1 MDVTTLSDGQCLRV
15 PLEMLV
21 DAPWGN
27 VRRGERNPQKFEELK
42 TSIAARGV
50 IQGITVRPN
59 DEDNTL
65 ETLAGY
71 GRRDA
76 SRAAGLE
83 DIPVI
88 IKRVD
93 DKEGIAIG
101 LAENLQRE
109 DLSIRDEIIMSQQFV
124 SLADGDYEEAA
135 RALGWDERKVRARI
149 RLNDCSSAVLDALGK
164 GRIKIGH
171 AEVLC
176 QFSEKLQ
183 DGTLE
188 KILDEGWTI
197 DYLKERANKAT
208 RLLRHARFDLAECQT
223 CPHNSSVQAG
233 LFDNHI
239 GGGKCSNLPC
249 YRKKTDEWLVGR
261 KAELEQEEGKVL
273 LALEKPPEDRRTVG
287 PEIVGE
293 EAFTSQCLNCVSR
306 VRILKD
312 GINKDCGEVI
322 ENQCINLTCF
332 REKVEAFKAKSATD
346 KAGAASKEG
355 KAQKASE
362 AKTTAKKKGASV
374 TLPTGVKDQ
383 AEAFVRK
390 VVGERLMEQPNFNLA
405 VTLLGVAKLTGFRV
419 EIEGKKVST
428 SPTDQ
433 VVALAQWDTE
443 RLRAEIRKAV
453 SFGVIEAGAQH
464 GFDGKATVLAAAK
477 LVESREADVTQSW
490 KPTKAWLETYQK
502 GGIEALCRHKKVAFD
517 RAYDEAKG
525 TAAFAK
531 LMKRKKAEIIKEV
544 LSFEH
549 DWSGAVPPE
558 VGALVA

>member
-149 RLNDCSSAVLDALGK
+149 RLNDCSSAVLDALGEGK
-164 GRIKIGH
+164 IKIGH

-176 QFSEKLQ
+176 QFTEKLQ

-362 AKTTAKKKGASV
+362 AKTTAKEKGASV

>member
-27 VRRGERNPQKFEELK
+27 VRRGARNTQKFEDLK

-59 DEDNTL
+59 DENNTL

-76 SRAAGLE
+76 SRAAGLS

-109 DLSIRDEIIMSQQFV
+109 DLTIRDEIIMSQQFV

-149 RLNDCSSAVLDALGK
+149 RLNDCSSAVLDALGE

-176 QFSEKLQ
+176 QFTEKLQ

-188 KILDEGWTI
+188 KILKEGWTV

-208 RLLRHARFDLAECQT
+208 RLLRHARFDLGECQA

-249 YRKKTDEWLVGR
+249 YRNKTDEWLTGQ

-287 PEIVGE
+287 PEIVGK
-293 EAFTSQCLNCVSR
+293 EAFQTDCLNCVSR

-322 ENQCINLTCF
+322 ENQCISLTCF
-332 REKVEAFKAKSATD
+332 KEKVEAFKAKTTTENEEPGKKDGKGTKLPAG
-346 KAGAASKEG
+346 KRAAKKIGAA
-355 KAQKASE
+355 A
-362 AKTTAKKKGASV
+362 

-390 VVGERLMEQPNFNLA
+390 VVGGKLMEQPNFNLA
-405 VTLLGVAKLTGFRV
+405 VTLLGVSRLTGFRV
-419 EIEGKKVST
+419 QIDGKKVT
-428 SPTDQ
+428 LSPTEQ
-433 VVALAQWDTE
+433 VVELAQWDTE

-453 SFGVIEAGAQH
+453 SFGVIEAGPQH

-490 KPTKAWLETYQK
+490 QPTKAWLETYQK
-502 GGIEALCRHKKVAFD
+502 GGIEALCRHNKVAFD
-517 RAYDEAKG
+517 EAYDKAKG
-525 TAAFAK
+525 SAAFAK
-531 LMKRKKAEIIKEV
+531 LMKRKKAEIIEEI

>member
-149 RLNDCSSAVLDALGK
+149 RLNDCSRAVLDALGEGK
-164 GRIKIGH
+164 IKIGH

-233 LFDNHI
+233 LFANHI

-261 KAELEQEEGKVL
+261 KAELEQEEGRVL

-362 AKTTAKKKGASV
+362 AKTTAKEKGASV

-405 VTLLGVAKLTGFRV
+405 VTLLGVARLTGFRV

-502 GGIEALCRHKKVAFD
+502 GGIEALCRHKTVAFD

-531 LMKRKKAEIIKEV
+531 LMKRKKAEIIEEV

>member
-149 RLNDCSSAVLDALGK
+149 RLNDCSRAVLDALGEGK
-164 GRIKIGH
+164 IKIGH

-176 QFSEKLQ
+176 QFTEKLQ

-208 RLLRHARFDLAECQT
+208 RLLRHARFDLAECQN

-249 YRKKTDEWLVGR
+249 YRKKTDEWLAGR

-293 EAFTSQCLNCVSR
+293 EAFTSECLNCVSR

-332 REKVEAFKAKSATD
+332 REKVEAFKVKSATD
-346 KAGAASKEG
+346 KAGAASKDG
-355 KAQKASE
+355 KAKKTSA

-390 VVGERLMEQPNFNLA
+390 VVGEKLMEQPSFNLA
-405 VTLLGVAKLTGFRV
+405 VTLLGVARLTGFSV
-419 EIEGKKVST
+419 EIDGKKVST

-525 TAAFAK
+525 TAAFAT